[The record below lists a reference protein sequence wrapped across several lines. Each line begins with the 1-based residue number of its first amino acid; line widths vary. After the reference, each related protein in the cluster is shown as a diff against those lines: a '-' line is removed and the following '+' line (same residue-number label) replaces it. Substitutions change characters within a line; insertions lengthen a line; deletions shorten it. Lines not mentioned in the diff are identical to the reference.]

1 MNTISSKSDPLYP
14 ISNNQDERILIE
26 FNGIIVSE
34 AEYIFYG
41 IEDCQI
47 LEIYPFNTYD
57 RLKRYPQEKVYEE
70 IAYFR
75 PNDLITYLND
85 GNPLDPNDLQFMIEY
100 AKVNFDY
107 SKVTYLAMTEAIRE
121 LLESDFTKSITILFA
136 NNRKSD
142 ELYLLDT
149 IGSDILNG
157 KCSYLTLDH
166 DDNIHDE
173 ILKEVKSMADA
184 NTPYTTIITNEYQV
198 ILDMCKNYKEYK
210 ADTVFYLLRNHSQN
224 MKQSIKGESIIFEE
238 LYTDKILNAISGDL
252 EKFDLMNIE
261 TPVKSKF
268 ARFAPKPFVSDAP
281 SFMTFGEQKEQ
292 A

>member
-1 MNTISSKSDPLYP
+1 MSEIYSKSDPLYP
-14 ISNNQDERILIE
+14 VSNNQDERILIE
-26 FNGIIVSE
+26 FNGIIASE

-47 LEIYPFNTYD
+47 LEIYPFNTYE
-57 RLKRYPQEKVYEE
+57 RLKKYPQEKVYEE

-75 PNDLITYLND
+75 PKDLITYLND
-85 GNPLDPNDLQFMIEY
+85 GNPLDPSDLQFMIEY

-107 SKVTYLAMTEAIRE
+107 SKVTYLAMTEAIRV
-121 LLESDFTKSITILFA
+121 LLESDFTKSITIIFA

-142 ELYLLDT
+142 ELYLMDT
-149 IGSDILNG
+149 IGPEIVNG
-157 KCSYLTLDH
+157 KCSYLTLDPG
-166 DDNIHDE
+166 DDIHDE

-184 NTPYTTIITNEYQV
+184 DTPYTTIITNEYQV
-198 ILDMCKNYKEYK
+198 ILDICKGYKEYK

-238 LYTDKILNAISGDL
+238 LYSDKILNAINGGLDR
-252 EKFDLMNIE
+252 FDLTNIH
-261 TPVKSKF
+261 TPIKSKF

-281 SFMTFGEQKEQ
+281 LFMTFGEQ
-292 A
+292 ANA